1 MRGRERCLRAR
12 GFTLPEVLTAMMVL
26 GVVVGSI
33 TAIYSQAMR
42 AWYLGAS
49 EAYAQQKAAWVIQR
63 MAPDLHQALS
73 VTPAAPPNESMYLVV
88 RIPAKTYD
96 SGEGV
101 YLNQVAVDALGDPY
115 LVPGNYIIYYRGD
128 EHGNLDADGDRLWRK
143 VAQPD
148 GTVLKQQELADNIVD
163 NPDDETGDPTP
174 MFLYWPDLYR
184 LRSVEITVTV
194 EETRG
199 HRTARQ
205 TMTSE
210 LTLRNN

>member
-1 MRGRERCLRAR
+1 MQSRRRSPRGR
-12 GFTLPEVLTAMMVL
+12 GVTLPEVLTAVMVL
-26 GVVVGSI
+26 AVVVGSI
-33 TAIYSQAMR
+33 GAIYSQAMR

-49 EAYAQQKAAWVIQR
+49 ETYAQQKATWVIQR

-73 VTPAAPPNESMYLVV
+73 VTPAAPPNESMYVV
-88 RIPAKTYD
+88 VQVPAKSYD

-101 YLNQVAVDALGDPY
+101 YLNQLAVDGLGDPY

-128 EHGNLDADGDRLWRK
+128 EHGALDADGDRLWRK

-148 GTVLKQQELADNIVD
+148 GTVVKQQEIADNIVD
-163 NPDDETGDPTP
+163 NPNDDTGSPIP
-174 MFLYWPDLYR
+174 MFVYWPDVYR

-194 EETRG
+194 EESRG
-199 HRTARQ
+199 HRTARE
-205 TMTSE
+205 TMTGE